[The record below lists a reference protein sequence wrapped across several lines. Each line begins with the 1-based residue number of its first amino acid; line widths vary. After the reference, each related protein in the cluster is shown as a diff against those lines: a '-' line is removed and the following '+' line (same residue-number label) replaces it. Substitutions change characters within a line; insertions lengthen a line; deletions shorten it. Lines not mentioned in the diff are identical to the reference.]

1 MSRQKLIVGYAEG
14 IYVCS
19 GIYLRVG
26 DVAQY
31 LLGCG
36 ILWRPDETVARIFI
50 AAVHP
55 CYSQIHQFDH
65 TAILEHDV
73 GWLDVAMYHSA
84 RVQICEGVKH
94 TAYLVAYLLDTVFG
108 RKVAELRTHML
119 VECKAGDIIA
129 EDEDRSRVGIL
140 LTHTYHPDD
149 VGMRERERGF
159 LPRPL
164 PDKWFVGIS
173 SPDAF
178 DGNALVRVAVV
189 AEEHN
194 SHGPFAQRLG

>member
-1 MSRQKLIVGYAEG
+1 MVSYPVGKRERLGLSDSGLYGLLELLSALIPFVGMLLGSLGYDPEQPSRYRLVVWQLLGNLVGEGFRIYIRVHGIMARQKLIICYAEG

-19 GIYLRVG
+19 GIYLCVG

-55 CYSQIHQFDH
+55 GYSQIHQFDH

-73 GWLDVAMYHSA
+73 GWLDVAMYHPA
-84 RVQICEGVKH
+84 RVQICEGIKH

-119 VECKAGDIIA
+119 VERKA
-129 EDEDRSRVGIL
+129 
-140 LTHTYHPDD
+140 
-149 VGMRERERGF
+149 
-159 LPRPL
+159 
-164 PDKWFVGIS
+164 
-173 SPDAF
+173 
-178 DGNALVRVAVV
+178 
-189 AEEHN
+189 
-194 SHGPFAQRLG
+194 